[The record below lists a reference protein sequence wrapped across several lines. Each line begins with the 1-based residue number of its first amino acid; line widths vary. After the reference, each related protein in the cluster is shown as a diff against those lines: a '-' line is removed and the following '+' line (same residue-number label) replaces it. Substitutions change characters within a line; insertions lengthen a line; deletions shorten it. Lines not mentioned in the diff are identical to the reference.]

1 MAGTVEQK
9 LVAQGIVLHQPPSQ
23 VANYVGF
30 VRTGNLGPCA
40 ESQA

>member
-9 LVAQGIVLHQPPSQ
+9 LGELGVTLHEPVSP

-30 VRTGNLGPCA
+30 VRTGYLLFVSG
-40 ESQA
+40 QV